1 MGHWKKSEFS
11 KNCIS
16 TYTVYSQLKYFFEK
30 FQTTASSEVIC
41 YFDQMALYPMFE
53 NFRRVLEDDEGVVVK
68 DCSSYSSEHTQR
80 GPNEFSIMVLFILIE
95 GLA

>member
-1 MGHWKKSEFS
+1 M
-11 KNCIS
+11 
-16 TYTVYSQLKYFFEK
+16 
-30 FQTTASSEVIC
+30 TASSEVIC

-53 NFRRVLEDDEGVVVK
+53 NFRRILEDDEGVVVK